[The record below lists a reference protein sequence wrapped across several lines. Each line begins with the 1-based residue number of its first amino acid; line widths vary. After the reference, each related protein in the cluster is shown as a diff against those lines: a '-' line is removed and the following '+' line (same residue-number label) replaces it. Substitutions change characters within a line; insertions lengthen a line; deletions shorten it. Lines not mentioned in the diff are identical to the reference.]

1 MLPWY
6 NANARSM
13 PWREH
18 HDPYW
23 TWVSEIMLQQTRVEA
38 ATSYFLRFMEAL
50 PTIADLAAVPD
61 DELMKLWEGLGYY
74 SRARNLKRAAQIVC
88 EQYGGALPA
97 DYGALLSLPGIGSY
111 TAGAIASIAFGLPY
125 PAVDGNVLRVVS
137 RVTGCAAD
145 IAESA
150 VKQAWETEL
159 TAILPAERIGDFTQ
173 SLMETG
179 ALVCLPNGAPQC
191 SVCPLSKVCRA
202 FLDGRTNELPVK
214 APKKARRI
222 EEYTVFLLLANGRAA
237 LHKRPESGLLAGLWE
252 LPMHPG
258 HIEAEMVSTW
268 FKQHRISAKI
278 SKCKPAKHIFSHIEW
293 RMQGYLVMLEAQLK
307 TPELIWAAR
316 SELDSLYTLP
326 SAFKAYRKLLEQL
339 L

>member
-1 MLPWY
+1 
-6 NANARSM
+6 M

-18 HDPYW
+18 HEPYW

-38 ATSYFLRFMEAL
+38 ATGHFLRFMKAL

-61 DELMKLWEGLGYY
+61 EELMKLWEGLGYY
-74 SRARNLKRAAQIVC
+74 SRARNLKKAAQMIC
-88 EQYGGALPA
+88 ERFGGELPA
-97 DYGALLSLPGIGSY
+97 DYDVLLSLPGIGSY

-145 IAESA
+145 IADAA
-150 VKQAWETEL
+150 VKQAWEAEL
-159 TAILPAERIGDFTQ
+159 AAVLPREQVGDFTQ
-173 SLMETG
+173 SLMEIG

-191 SVCPLSKVCRA
+191 SICPLAGICRA
-202 FLDGRTNELPVK
+202 FLDGRTDELPVK
-214 APKKARRI
+214 APKKERRV
-222 EEYTVFLLLANGRAA
+222 EEYTVLLLLADGRVA

-258 HIEAEMVSTW
+258 SINAGELGAW
-268 FKQHRISAKI
+268 FRRHGIQVKT

-293 RMQGYLVMLEAQLK
+293 RMQGYLVLLEVPLEAPGLV
-307 TPELIWAAR
+307 WATR
-316 SELDSLYTLP
+316 SQLDSVYTLP
-326 SAFKAYRKLLEQL
+326 SAFKTYRRLLEQL